1 MWSRKPHPARFSRY
15 VTTGAALSAF
25 ATLVGAFA
33 INAQAAQLAALA
45 QEAALPSP
53 TPTATETVPAAVP
66 AKKAVKKAVKKA
78 TAAKKAVK
86 KPAAT
91 KTTSGGGASTSS
103 GSGTTANPA
112 VTYTCKS
119 PGGTTKPLKNG
130 SCSYIASY
138 GYVKV
143 QV

>member
-1 MWSRKPHPARFSRY
+1 MWGRKPHPARFSRY
-15 VTTGAALSAF
+15 LTTGAALSAF

-45 QEAALPSP
+45 QESALPSP
-53 TPTATETVPAAVP
+53 SPSPTETSAAAAPAT
-66 AKKAVKKAVKKA
+66 KAVKKAVKKA
-78 TAAKKAVK
+78 TPAKKSVKKAAAKK
-86 KPAAT
+86 
-91 KTTSGGGASTSS
+91 TTTGGSTSTSS
-103 GSGTTANPA
+103 GTGTTPNPA

-138 GYVKV
+138 GYIKV

>member
-1 MWSRKPHPARFSRY
+1 MWGRKPHPARFSRY
-15 VTTGAALSAF
+15 LTTGAALSAF

-45 QEAALPSP
+45 QESALPTPTPSP
-53 TPTATETVPAAVP
+53 TQTAAAVP

-78 TAAKKAVK
+78 TAAKKPAK
-86 KPAAT
+86 KSAAK
-91 KTTSGGGASTSS
+91 KTATGGSTSTSS
-103 GSGTTANPA
+103 GSGTTPNPA

>member
-1 MWSRKPHPARFSRY
+1 MWGRKPHPARFSRY
-15 VTTGAALSAF
+15 LTTGAALSAF

-45 QEAALPSP
+45 QESALPTPTPSP
-53 TPTATETVPAAVP
+53 TETAAAVP

-78 TAAKKAVK
+78 TAAKKPAK
-86 KPAAT
+86 KSASKKTAT
-91 KTTSGGGASTSS
+91 GGSTSTSS
-103 GSGTTANPA
+103 GSGTTPNPA

>member
-1 MWSRKPHPARFSRY
+1 MWGRKPHPARFSRY
-15 VTTGAALSAF
+15 LTTGAALSAF

-45 QEAALPSP
+45 QESALPTPTPSP
-53 TPTATETVPAAVP
+53 TETAAAVP

-78 TAAKKAVK
+78 TAAKKPAK
-86 KPAAT
+86 KSASK
-91 KTTSGGGASTSS
+91 KTATSGSTSTSS
-103 GSGTTANPA
+103 GSGTTPNPA

>member
-1 MWSRKPHPARFSRY
+1 MWGRKPHPARFSRY
-15 VTTGAALSAF
+15 LTTGAALSAF

-45 QEAALPSP
+45 QESALPTPTPSP
-53 TPTATETVPAAVP
+53 TETAAAVP

-78 TAAKKAVK
+78 TAAKKPAK
-86 KPAAT
+86 KSAAK
-91 KTTSGGGASTSS
+91 KTATGGSTSTSS
-103 GSGTTANPA
+103 GSGTTPNPA